1 MAPAPR
7 GTSTKLQTL
16 IMTIET
22 KEQTTVKKCAV
33 CSRIFRYGA
42 LYLNILKSEILSTIL
57 EQQACMVCYYLIN
70 LQNHLLYNSVVV
82 LTYIYFFFQTGPEG
96 PELEG

>member
-1 MAPAPR
+1 
-7 GTSTKLQTL
+7 
-16 IMTIET
+16 
-22 KEQTTVKKCAV
+22 VKKCAV

-82 LTYIYFFFQTGPEG
+82 LTYVYIFFFLDRPRRAGIRRLTVRDEKQSSAN
-96 PELEG
+96 